1 MTTIDPSNP
10 VDPAPTAVDATLS
23 EDGLNGEFEPLAGGF
38 IRCRTCD
45 TTSPASEQSAD
56 EVTRLEGASDP
67 ADMQIV
73 VPVRC
78 PHCGTHGTLVMGY
91 GPEATTADVDV
102 LAAMPRTP
110 REATTSSVFDGATP
124 GMR

>member
-1 MTTIDPSNP
+1 MTTLDPANP
-10 VDPAPTAVDATLS
+10 VDPSPTAVDETLS
-23 EDGLNGEFEPLAGGF
+23 EEGLTGEFEPLAGGF
-38 IRCRTCD
+38 ILCRTCG

-67 ADMQIV
+67 SDMQIV

-78 PHCGTHGTLVMGY
+78 PDCGTHGTLVMGY

-102 LAAMPRTP
+102 LSRMPRTP
-110 REATTSSVFDGATP
+110 REPTSASRFDGATP